1 MRQESQFNNQSYVSF
16 ASAYMFSNHDVKLT
30 EEEEQEDVDND
41 GAGDYSNGIMPT
53 SAKEVMFLPL
63 FLGWLVGWSVC

>member
-1 MRQESQFNNQSYVSF
+1 
-16 ASAYMFSNHDVKLT
+16 MFSNHDVKLT